1 MYFKHFL
8 HEGNRCQMQT
18 KKQNYIQNLLLIQDQ
33 TGPILF
39 PENYDFVTGAPHISS
54 HPVGNYCEKRNVNQN
69 QDPYSEAAATH
80 MHNMYIC
87 NNNNNKDQ
95 DPQFSSRSNSQ
106 IINID
111 PKQKLDFNG

>member
-1 MYFKHFL
+1 
-8 HEGNRCQMQT
+8 MQT

-39 PENYDFVTGAPHISS
+39 PENFDYVTGAPHISS
-54 HPVGNYCEKRNVNQN
+54 HSIGNYGEKRNVNQN
-69 QDPYSEAAATH
+69 QDPYSEANN
-80 MHNMYIC
+80 MHNMYIS

-95 DPQFSSRSNSQ
+95 DPQFSSRNSQ
-106 IINID
+106 IINFD